1 MEQSPNICIEVQDVI
16 HKVNL
21 TMNEGKELIG
31 SLFLYIALVLI
42 SECKSLENYYS
53 DLCKEELGK

>member
-31 SLFLYIALVLI
+31 SLFLDIPLVTD
-42 SECKSLENYYS
+42 K
-53 DLCKEELGK
+53 